1 MSKDRITVYSRDM
14 VSWGQSGVKITDDM
28 KLKIYPAVIGV
39 MGVCLLTLLV
49 SRIEIITPTPRR
61 DELPVEP
68 RLSPSPVVSPS
79 PIASASPSPTPA
91 SPVPDQ
97 PSVSSP
103 APANLKGSLRVGN
116 QTTYPVR
123 VALLFQ
129 QKQAGKAA
137 QTESYRQPVHWDF
150 APGEGGAKGLLVSL
164 PDGNLQLQAGDILVA
179 FAQDGSRRYWGPY
192 IVGKTDSPTW
202 DKATQEWELILN

>member
-1 MSKDRITVYSRDM
+1 M
-14 VSWGQSGVKITDDM
+14 KINDDI

-49 SRIEIITPTPRR
+49 SRIEVITPTPRP
-61 DELPVEP
+61 DNLSVEP
-68 RLSPSPVVSPS
+68 RLSPSPVISPS
-79 PIASASPSPTPA
+79 PIASASPSPTE
-91 SPVPDQ
+91 SPVSDKPI
-97 PSVSSP
+97 VSPP
-103 APANLKGSLRVGN
+103 AAVNLKGSLRVSN
-116 QTTYPVR
+116 QSVYPVR

-129 QKQAGKAA
+129 QKKDGSQST
-137 QTESYRQPVHWDF
+137 QSEPYQQPVHWDF

-164 PDGNLQLQAGDILVA
+164 PDDNLQLKAGDVLIA

-192 IVGKTDSPTW
+192 VVGKTDSPTW

>member
-1 MSKDRITVYSRDM
+1 M
-14 VSWGQSGVKITDDM
+14 KITDDM

-49 SRIEIITPTPRR
+49 SRIEVIPPAPRPG
-61 DELPVEP
+61 ELSQEP
-68 RLSPSPVVSPS
+68 SFSPSPIVSPS
-79 PIASASPSPTPA
+79 PIASTSPSPADSPA
-91 SPVPDQ
+91 PNKPIVA
-97 PSVSSP
+97 SP
-103 APANLKGSLRVGN
+103 APANVKGSLRVSN
-116 QTTYPVR
+116 QSVYPIR

-129 QKQAGKAA
+129 QRKDGSQNT
-137 QTESYRQPVHWDF
+137 QPEPYQQPVHWDF

-164 PDGNLQLQAGDILVA
+164 PDANLQLKAGDVLIA

-192 IVGKTDSPTW
+192 VVGKTNSPTW